1 MSMVR
6 RLGIIAM
13 AAVIGATV
21 NGCGMA
27 TTSSKL
33 PSDLTTLSGGCS
45 NYVGGSAA
53 VGAQGALPPNG
64 KATTRLTAGYYS
76 HCHAVPKTAISFTLQ
91 GVCGAISA
99 DSGVSGSNG
108 LLVVTYRA
116 SSRSGACEI
125 TVHTPFGD
133 SNPIYIPQ
141 LGPEGRN
148 AITTKTK
155 GI

>member
-1 MSMVR
+1 MR
-6 RLGIIAM
+6 RLGIVAM
-13 AAVIGATV
+13 AAVIGVTV

-27 TTSSKL
+27 ATSSKL
-33 PSDLTTLSGGCS
+33 PSDLTTLPGGCS
-45 NYVGGSAA
+45 NYVSGSAA
-53 VGAQGALPPNG
+53 VGALPPNG

-76 HCHAVPKTAISFTLQ
+76 HCHAVPKTAISFRLQ
-91 GVCGAISA
+91 GVCGALSG
-99 DSGVSGSNG
+99 DRGVSSANG

-116 SSRSGACEI
+116 SSRSGACEV

-148 AITTKTK
+148 GITTTTK
-155 GI
+155 GA